1 MDYIIKELWWY
12 FEIIGTG
19 KSKLIIIK
27 KKKKKIE
34 IYSKFICKLVNWD
47 TRLPYHIWGMPV
59 TRHKLQLYYISIFQM
74 HLYDL
79 QKKKKKE
86 KRINYLQNS
95 TRINTTNKMDLKLF
109 KKIRYF
115 SCL

>member
-19 KSKLIIIK
+19 KSKLIII

-79 QKKKKKE
+79 QKKKKK
-86 KRINYLQNS
+86 KRK
-95 TRINTTNKMDLKLF
+95 TH
-109 KKIRYF
+109 
-115 SCL
+115 